1 VFDITCQIL
10 GGFTYLVRFGL
21 QFKLTLLIVALIGA
35 VIGSLAFYVAREK
48 KQVLTDTASAT
59 ARKEL
64 ASLAFIAS
72 RAILDRDDLAL
83 ADSLQ
88 NAQGLPGFA
97 VGAVYTPAKKAPLIS
112 RVGKTLGEKQKD
124 IERDALE
131 TVRGEWEKM
140 FGLQPG
146 YLAEN
151 RKTPAPKET
160 KAEKDKK
167 PQVQNSSVA
176 TAPELLRIVEKPF
189 LGSKSIKV
197 QYFHKAVFHPF
208 IKVNPPL
215 LAVAQVAV
223 TDEYI
228 NRSIRESFIELAV
241 VGAGFFLA
249 ALLAAYVLSRFIV
262 KPVKVLSKGA
272 ADVAGGNLDVT
283 LPPLGSD
290 ELGALAKQFNTMTAS
305 LKRAS
310 AEAKEQ
316 AIFNDQVKQAQEIQE
331 GMNPQRFLKKPEYQI
346 KGFTRA
352 AKGVGGDY
360 YDFQLM
366 ADGRIAVLISDVSG
380 KGISASLV
388 MVLIKTVVSTY
399 LRLFNTL
406 RGDTILRTINRVMCA
421 EAHIDKFATI
431 LFYIFDPLTKEVEF
445 SNGGHG
451 PIFIYRADRK
461 VCTTSKL
468 EGLPMGIEEDNV
480 YRLSKLTVAKD
491 DIILLYTDGISECWN
506 TAKEEFGLKRIR
518 QKIVEYAHMN
528 PKEIIEK
535 LVHDLD
541 EFAAG
546 AEQHDDMTMVVMKVL

>member
-1 VFDITCQIL
+1 M
-10 GGFTYLVRFGL
+10 RFGL
-21 QFKLTLLIVALIGA
+21 QFKLTALIVALITA

-48 KQVLTDTASAT
+48 KQVLMNTASAT

-97 VGAVYTPAKKAPLIS
+97 VGAVYTPAKKTSLIS
-112 RVGKTLGEKQKD
+112 RVGKTLGDKQKD
-124 IERDALE
+124 IERDGLE
-131 TVRGEWEKM
+131 TVRAEWDNIV
-140 FGLQPG
+140 GLQPG
-146 YLAEN
+146 YSAEN
-151 RKTPAPKET
+151 RKAQQATKEEKSTPSK
-160 KAEKDKK
+160 KGEK
-167 PQVQNSSVA
+167 PVPVNSAVA
-176 TAPELLRIVEKPF
+176 TTPELVKIVEKPF
-189 LGSKSIKV
+189 LSDKNIKV
-197 QYFHKAVFHPF
+197 QYFHKAVLHPF
-208 IKVNPPL
+208 VKVNPPL

-223 TDEYI
+223 TDDYI

-241 VGAGFFLA
+241 VGAGFFLF
-249 ALLAAYVLSRFIV
+249 ALIAAYLLSRFIV

-272 ADVAGGNLDVT
+272 AEVGGGNLDVT

-310 AEAKEQ
+310 AEAREQ
-316 AIFNDQVKQAQEIQE
+316 AVFNDQVKQAQEIQE
-331 GMNPQRFLKKPEYQI
+331 GMNPSRFLKKPEYQI

-406 RGDTILRTINRVMCA
+406 RGDTILRTINRVMCG
-421 EAHIDKFATI
+421 ETHIDKFATI
-431 LFYIFDPLTKEVEF
+431 LFYMFDPVTKEVEF

-451 PIFIYRADRK
+451 PIFVYRADRK

-506 TAKEEFGLKRIR
+506 VAKEEFGLKRIR

-528 PKEIIEK
+528 PKEIIEH
-535 LVHDLD
+535 LVRDLD

>member
-1 VFDITCQIL
+1 M
-10 GGFTYLVRFGL
+10 RFGL
-21 QFKLTLLIVALIGA
+21 QFKLTALIVALITA

-48 KQVLTDTASAT
+48 KQVLMNTASAT

-97 VGAVYTPAKKAPLIS
+97 VGAVYTPAKRAPLIS
-112 RVGKTLGEKQKD
+112 RVGKTLGDKQKE

-131 TVRGEWEKM
+131 TVRAEWENI
-140 FGLQPG
+140 FGLQAG
-146 YLAEN
+146 YSAEN
-151 RKTPAPKET
+151 RKTKET
-160 KAEKDKK
+160 PPRKEEAKDKK

-176 TAPELLRIVEKPF
+176 TSPELLKIVEKPY
-189 LGSKSIKV
+189 LGDKSVKI

-208 IKVNPPL
+208 VKVNPPL

-228 NRSIRESFIELAV
+228 NRSIRESWIELGV
-241 VGAGFFLA
+241 VGSGFFVFA
-249 ALLAAYVLSRFIV
+249 MIAAYLLSRFIV
-262 KPVKVLSKGA
+262 KPVKVLSKGSEE
-272 ADVAGGNLDVT
+272 VSKGNLDVT

-290 ELGALAKQFNTMTAS
+290 ELGQLAKQFNTMTAS

-310 AEAKEQ
+310 SEAKEQ
-316 AIFNDQVKQAQEIQE
+316 AVFNDQLKQAQEIQE

-352 AKGVGGDY
+352 AKGIGGDY
-360 YDFQLM
+360 YDFQVM

-380 KGISASLV
+380 KSISASLV
-388 MVLIKTVVSTY
+388 MVVIKTVVSTY
-399 LRLFNTL
+399 LKLFNTI
-406 RGDTILRTINRVMCA
+406 RGDTILRTINRVMCG

-431 LFYIFDPLTKEVEF
+431 LFFIFDPLSKTIEF

-461 VCTTSKL
+461 VCTSTKL
-468 EGLPMGIEEDNV
+468 EGLPMGIEEENV
-480 YRLSKLTVAKD
+480 YRLAKLTVQSG
-491 DIILLYTDGISECWN
+491 DIVVLYTDGITECWN
-506 TAKEEFGLKRIR
+506 HTKEEFGLKRVR
-518 QKIVEYAHMN
+518 EKVAEYADKN
-528 PKEIIEK
+528 PKEMIDL
-535 LVHDLD
+535 LVRDLD
-541 EFAAG
+541 DFAAG
-546 AEQHDDMTMVVMKVL
+546 AEQHDDMTMVVMRIL

>member
-1 VFDITCQIL
+1 M
-10 GGFTYLVRFGL
+10 RFGL
-21 QFKLTLLIVALIGA
+21 QFKLTALIVALITA

-48 KQVLTDTASAT
+48 KQVLMNTASAT

-97 VGAVYTPAKKAPLIS
+97 VGAVYTPAKKTPLIS
-112 RVGKTLGEKQKD
+112 RVGKTLGNKQKE

-131 TVRGEWEKM
+131 TVRTEWDNI

-146 YLAEN
+146 YSAEN
-151 RKTPAPKET
+151 RKQPESGDKKEKNPPKE
-160 KAEKDKK
+160 KEPAKDKK

-176 TAPELLRIVEKPF
+176 TAPELLRIVEKQY
-189 LGSKSIKV
+189 LGDKNVKI

-208 IKVNPPL
+208 VKVNPPL

-228 NRSIRESFIELAV
+228 NRSIRESWIELAV
-241 VGAGFFLA
+241 VGSGFFLF
-249 ALLAAYVLSRFIV
+249 ALIAAYLLSRFVV

-272 ADVAGGNLDVT
+272 AEVGGGNLDVT

-290 ELGALAKQFNTMTAS
+290 ELGQLARQFNTMTAS

-310 AEAKEQ
+310 NEAKEQ
-316 AIFNDQVKQAQEIQE
+316 AVFNDQLRQAQEIQE

-352 AKGVGGDY
+352 AKGIGGDY
-360 YDFQLM
+360 YDFQVM

-380 KGISASLV
+380 KSISASLV
-388 MVLIKTVVSTY
+388 MVVIKTVVATY
-399 LRLFNTL
+399 LKLFNTI
-406 RGDTILRTINRVMCA
+406 RGDTIIRTINRVMCG

-431 LFYIFDPLTKEVEF
+431 LFYIFDPLTKTVEF

-451 PIFIYRADRK
+451 PIFVYRADRK
-461 VCTTSKL
+461 VCTSTKL

-480 YRLSKLTVAKD
+480 YRLAKLTLNSG
-491 DIILLYTDGISECWN
+491 DIIMLYTDGITECWN
-506 TAKEEFGLKRIR
+506 HSREEFGLKRIR
-518 QKIVEYAHMN
+518 EKIAEYADKN
-528 PKEIIEK
+528 PKEIIDN
-535 LVHDLD
+535 LVRDLD